1 MQPLPLV
8 GKVALVTGAG
18 VRVGRAIARAL
29 SQAGADLAIHFR
41 ESAGPATE
49 LAAELRKDGRRA
61 TTVRGDLASPA
72 DCRTVVRD
80 VIAMLGGLDLL
91 VHSAANFHRA
101 SLEETDEELWD
112 DAMNVNARAGFL
124 LAREAA
130 PTLRQRRGRI
140 VLMADR
146 MARHPQR
153 HYLAHSVSKA
163 AVEGLVRA
171 LAVELAPDVL
181 VNGIAPG
188 AVLVPE
194 GTSSEQAERWARQ
207 TPLGRLG
214 EPEDVAATVLF
225 LCAGPSYVTG
235 QILDIDGGQ
244 GLR

>member
-1 MQPLPLV
+1 MSTLPLA

-18 VRVGRAIARAL
+18 VRVGSAIARAL
-29 SQAGADLAIHFR
+29 SDAGADLAIHFR

-49 LAAELRKDGRRA
+49 LAAEFRHAGRKA
-61 TTVRGDLASPA
+61 TTIRGDLANPS
-72 DCRTVVRD
+72 DCRTVIRD
-80 VIAMLGGLDLL
+80 CVSILGGLDLL

-101 SLEETDEELWD
+101 SLEQTDEAIWD
-112 DAMNVNARAGFL
+112 SAMDVNARAAFL

-140 VLMADR
+140 VLMSDR

-153 HYLAHSVSKA
+153 HYLAHAVSKA

-171 LAVELAPDVL
+171 LAVELAPEVL

-194 GTSSEQAERWARQ
+194 GTTPEQAGRWARA
-207 TPLGRLG
+207 TPLERIG
-214 EPEDVAATVLF
+214 EPDDVARTVLF
-225 LCAGPSYVTG
+225 LCTGQNYVTG
-235 QILDIDGGQ
+235 QILDVDGGQ